1 MVQAGGGGVMMLG
14 IFSWLIWAP
23 TAASLPAY
31 CCRPFPSLYD
41 HNAPI
46 ILMEAFQ
53 QDNVPC
59 HKAYIISD
67 WFLVH
72 DNEFTVLQWPPQS
85 PDLNPVEH
93 LLDVVEHHRCAA
105 DKSTTTAW

>member
-1 MVQAGGGGVMMLG
+1 
-14 IFSWLIWAP
+14 
-23 TAASLPAY
+23 
-31 CCRPFPSLYD
+31 
-41 HNAPI
+41 
-46 ILMEAFQ
+46 MEAFQ

-105 DKSTTTAW
+105 DKSATTAW